1 MAQHR
6 LHLCVYSASAQQETR
21 QHRTMNE
28 YLLWKSYSNSVII
41 TENSGTFESGTR
53 LLYHLCTLIIAK
65 QNPSVIHTWELE
77 ILEHCPS
84 ANINTERMV
93 SLSGNV
99 ESKLQFH
106 GSNQWV
112 FLSEVINVAFQA
124 CSTNGAQSRGSFSAT
139 RAVTVISLPS
149 FDYSDT
155 YEDWYNGPHC
165 APELQVEL
173 CSCHVPEIEQAL
185 TDAVRSE
192 VSVSF
197 TPNLMPMI
205 LTSISQMEFPPT
217 GALGLSHHDTQDVHL
232 VNEESCGYVMFYYVV
247 TELRY
252 HVNNVYVV
260 TEPRYDINNVYVVTE
275 PQSDINNVYV
285 VTELL
290 YDVNN
295 EGRCVMS

>member
-1 MAQHR
+1 MA
-6 LHLCVYSASAQQETR
+6 
-21 QHRTMNE
+21 
-28 YLLWKSYSNSVII
+28 
-41 TENSGTFESGTR
+41 
-53 LLYHLCTLIIAK
+53 
-65 QNPSVIHTWELE
+65 
-77 ILEHCPS
+77 
-84 ANINTERMV
+84 
-93 SLSGNV
+93 
-99 ESKLQFH
+99 
-106 GSNQWV
+106 V
-112 FLSEVINVAFQA
+112 F
-124 CSTNGAQSRGSFSAT
+124 
-139 RAVTVISLPS
+139 VTVIMQDVWLWNT
-149 FDYSDT
+149 DT

-173 CSCHVPEIEQAL
+173 CSCHGTQITSHFRFLELCGHISNVQKQERSWIDSLGWLLMGELTFAFWVWEAVPEIEQAL

-295 EGRCVMS
+295 EGRCVMSWWPASAPHALLSCK